1 MDEDVQAAAQVL
13 EDMKKNRPFALGK
26 QLGAGTYGQ
35 VFVTQT
41 PRGTK
46 VVKRILKRPYDDDPK
61 MSDDEKQ
68 FYATAAAHDVKSEY
82 TILKMLKPR
91 CEQYIVCYDS
101 FSEDADYYYL
111 SMEYLENY
119 SNLLDFPAEVV
130 GLDRETRY
138 ARIQALA
145 QNLVRGLRVIHG
157 MGIKHR
163 DIKPENILYS
173 GTNIKYIDFGLSCV
187 ADRDCRE
194 NPLAGTPGHVPPEWV
209 KLCDSGDKTRCG
221 TMDYF
226 KGDIWSLGCTLMELC
241 FKPNTNGHYMSLLN
255 VWVMENGTGPLEE
268 RAKQFGSTYLYGKF
282 GGEVRKHEEYAAWI
296 LRGANIDLSIM
307 LHADPSKRVL
317 PDLQPLPEVKPAPAV
332 TAPHPQVK
340 IEPKPAPAVAAPN
353 PPAKQARVVR
363 LPTRVGNFTLGKE
376 IGRGS
381 FGAVFLATADG
392 ERAPTRVIKVISK
405 ASPNTKPDAVL
416 RERNALQTLQPEC
429 KRYVVCFD
437 SFTEDADF
445 YYMSMEYLAPP
456 WVLLDDVRP
465 THARPD
471 LDARARVY
479 LFQAIVK
486 NLVRGMQ
493 TMHRL
498 GISHRDVKPQNIMVN
513 SSMIKYIDLGL
524 GCVPSECAQAPLVG
538 TPEYMAPEIAARVPN
553 IDYTRSDIWAL
564 GCTIVEIALPHG
576 PTREQPNSLM
586 ATWILGNWN
595 PPPGATAHD
604 HQKALMRQFWA
615 TYEIGKFP
623 AMKAAEDATEQLLA
637 GAGLVPDCG
646 VSLRTMLVRD
656 PAKRSLPVLKDL
668 VMGLRS

>member
-1 MDEDVQAAAQVL
+1 MDDDVQAAAQVL

-61 MSDDEKQ
+61 MSDKDKQ
-68 FYATAAAHDVKSEY
+68 WYANAAASDVKSEY
-82 TILKMLKPR
+82 SILKMLKPR

-101 FSEDADYYYL
+101 FSEDADYFYL

-119 SNLLDFPAEVV
+119 SNLLHFPAEVV
-130 GLDRETRY
+130 GLDRDTRY

-173 GTNIKYIDFGLSCV
+173 GTNIKYIDFGISCV
-187 ADRDCRE
+187 ADKDCRE
-194 NPLAGTPGHVPPEWV
+194 NPLAGPPGYVPPEWV
-209 KLCDSGDKTRCG
+209 KLCDSADKTRCG

-241 FKPNTNGHYMSLLN
+241 FKPNQAGNYMSLMD
-255 VWVMENGTGPLEE
+255 VWIMENGTGAEE
-268 RAKQFGSTYLYGKF
+268 FGAAYLYGKF

-296 LRGANIDLSIM
+296 LRGANIDLSVM

-317 PDLQPLPEVKPAPAV
+317 PDLQPLP
-332 TAPHPQVK
+332 
-340 IEPKPAPAVAAPN
+340 APAVAAPKPQVN
-353 PPAKQARVVR
+353 PAPAAPKPQVR
-363 LPTRVGNFTLGKE
+363 AVQLPQRVGAYTLGKE
-376 IGRGS
+376 IGRGA

-392 ERAPTRVIKVISK
+392 ERTPTRVIKVISK
-405 ASPNTKPDAVL
+405 ASPKTKPDAVL
-416 RERNALQTLQPEC
+416 RERNALLTLQPEC

-456 WVLLDDVRP
+456 WVPLDDVRP
-465 THARPD
+465 THTRPD

-498 GISHRDVKPQNIMVN
+498 GISHRDVKPENIMVN

-538 TPEYMAPEIAARVPN
+538 TPEYVAPEVMARAPN
-553 IDYTRSDIWAL
+553 IDYMKADIWAL
-564 GCTIVEIALPHG
+564 GCTILELALPHG
-576 PTREQPNSLM
+576 PTRQQPHSLM
-586 ATWILGNWN
+586 ATWIMVNWN
-595 PPPGATAHD
+595 PPPGATAKD
-604 HQKALMRQFWA
+604 HHNALMREFWA
-615 TYEIGKFP
+615 TYEFRKFP
-623 AMKAAEDATEQLLA
+623 KMKAAEDAVELLLA
-637 GAGLVPDCG
+637 GGGLVPDCR
-646 VSLRTMLVRD
+646 VTLHTMLKRD
-656 PAKRSLPVLKDL
+656 PAKRSLPKLSDPVEI
-668 VMGLRS
+668 